1 MKEIVHS
8 TFCPSFNI
16 PNFINL
22 GNLLV
27 DILQYADCERW
38 TYTHTNGMTTASS
51 IYLCLSA
58 GNNKE
63 IIMETRA

>member
-27 DILQYADCERW
+27 DILQYADCEDGH
-38 TYTHTNGMTTASS
+38 THTQT
-51 IYLCLSA
+51 
-58 GNNKE
+58 E
-63 IIMETRA
+63 